1 MNRKIY
7 MIFTG
12 GSGNRGCEAIVRGT
26 NILLNKYDNEV
37 FSADISQEDESG
49 LSKYVKC
56 IALKNKKGVFF
67 SKIDYLLCWFS
78 YHFGNGLLQ
87 IKIIYSNIFKLI
99 KPNDIY
105 IVIGGDVYCYGRPY
119 MYYNINKILKNSSK
133 ILWGCSIEPDSIDDE
148 MKNDLLSYDL
158 IYARESITYNALINS
173 GINKNT
179 KLFPDPAFAMGKI
192 ELPLPNGFIENKT
205 VGINVSPLIID
216 CEKESGITLK
226 NYIKLIEYII
236 KNTEFNIALI
246 PHVIWKNN
254 DDRTP
259 LKVLYERFRD
269 TGRIVM
275 IEAVSAEKIKG
286 YIARCRFMIAA
297 RTHASIAAY
306 STCVPTLVVGY
317 SVKARGIAKDIF
329 GDHSNYVIPVQDLKE
344 EEDLTKAFKWILER
358 ENEIRD
364 HLNSFIPQYCKRLDK
379 VKEEVERIIG

>member
-1 MNRKIY
+1 MRKIY
-7 MIFTG
+7 MIFNA

-26 NILLNKYDNEV
+26 NILLSGYDKTV
-37 FSADISQEDESG
+37 FTSKFEEDKKSG
-49 LSKYVKC
+49 LVDDIECISLQNAIGKIKKYFIYIIC
-56 IALKNKKGVFF
+56 GL
-67 SKIDYLLCWFS
+67 S
-78 YHFGNGLLQ
+78 YKFGNGFLQ
-87 IKIIYSNIFKLI
+87 VKLI
-99 KPNDIY
+99 YPNLWKMIKPDDAYFI
-105 IVIGGDVYCYGRPY
+105 IGGDVYCYGKPY
-119 MYYNINKILKNSSK
+119 IYYHINNILKKNPK

-148 MKNDLLSYDL
+148 MKKDLLSYDL